1 MHVSFKI
8 TLRVIHFLINTRMI
22 FADSII
28 EIGVNEEMKKLLVL
42 AISLLLLLPLAG
54 CGVKQKIADKVGE
67 KVAEGV
73 AGKILG
79 DDVDVDVDGDKVTIK
94 GDDGTE
100 WSMGEGEWP
109 ADKAGALLPEFK
121 KGKISSVLNSE
132 EGCWVTIEEV
142 EEEDYLHYV
151 EALKTAGYVDDA
163 YTASGGEDLSYTAQ
177 MEGKASVSASF
188 HSGTMMITLS
198 LQEEE
203 E

>member
-1 MHVSFKI
+1 MI
-8 TLRVIHFLINTRMI
+8 TTDNILK
-22 FADSII
+22 
-28 EIGVNEEMKKLLVL
+28 IGVNEEMKKVLVII
-42 AISLLLLLPLAG
+42 ISLLLLLPLAG
-54 CGVKQKIADKVGE
+54 CGVEQKIADKVGK

-73 AGKILG
+73 AEKILG
-79 DDVDVDVDGDKVTIK
+79 DDVDVDLDGDKVTIK

-100 WSMGEGEWP
+100 WSVGKGEWP

-142 EEEDYLHYV
+142 DEADYLHYV
-151 EALKTAGYVDDA
+151 EALKTAGFVDDA
-163 YTASGGEDLSYTAQ
+163 YTATGEEELSYAAR
-177 MEGKASVSASF
+177 MEGKASMSVSF
-188 HSGTMMITLS
+188 HNGLLMITLS